1 MNEKAVEAEDWRLR
15 VFDSL
20 SFPTLILRPDKVIVT
35 ANEKLLD
42 KFGVHM
48 KDIVGKTCHEIFY
61 NSKEPCS
68 QYLCPLPGVLT
79 IGEGHSILREV
90 NLSSGE
96 KAWEDRVFSPIKD
109 NAGNVIYIMESLR
122 DVTRIK
128 TLERTLE
135 ETREFL
141 EKVIQSSASAIV
153 AADME
158 GNILIMNR
166 AAEALFGFSVSQ
178 VKGKKTVADLYPP
191 GKAKEL
197 MREMRKGKRGGIG
210 KLPPTKVNI
219 LNVKGEVIPVE
230 VTASIIYEQKKE
242 VATMGIYNDLRER
255 LAVEKTLKE
264 TQAQL
269 SQSEKMASLGQLA
282 AGVAHEVNNP
292 LTGILLY
299 ASMALE
305 QMDKNDPMR
314 ENLTYVVE
322 DVNRCKGIVKNL
334 LAYSRRSTTTKE
346 IIPLNDLV
354 HQSLN
359 LIRDQK
365 LFGNIVVVKELSE
378 DMMMVNADKNQLAQV
393 LINLVL
399 NACAAMTGEGVLT
412 FRTYRDK
419 PNKRVYLEVVD
430 TGYGI
435 AEENLPKIFDPFFTT
450 KEPGKGTGLGLSTSL
465 GIIQESGGHI
475 SVKETGP
482 QGTTFLI
489 ELPLFVPDEGTE
501 DSSPPAGLNGERTT
515 HA

>member
-1 MNEKAVEAEDWRLR
+1 M
-15 VFDSL
+15 
-20 SFPTLILRPDKVIVT
+20 
-35 ANEKLLD
+35 
-42 KFGVHM
+42 
-48 KDIVGKTCHEIFY
+48 
-61 NSKEPCS
+61 
-68 QYLCPLPGVLT
+68 T

-90 NLSSGE
+90 TLSSGE
-96 KAWEDRVFSPIKD
+96 KVWEDRVFSPIKD
-109 NAGNVIYIMESLR
+109 DAGNVIYIMESLR

-128 TLERTLE
+128 TLERVLE
-135 ETREFL
+135 ETSEFL

-166 AAEALFGFSVSQ
+166 AAEGLFGFTAREA
-178 VKGKKTVADLYPP
+178 KGKKNVIDLYPP

-197 MREMRKGKRGGIG
+197 MREMRKGTRGAKG

-219 LNVKGEVIPVE
+219 LNVKGEVIPAE

-255 LAVEKTLKE
+255 LAVEKALKE

-299 ASMALE
+299 ASLVLE
-305 QMDKNDPMR
+305 QMEKNDPLR
-314 ENLTYVVE
+314 EHIGYIVE

-334 LAYSRRSTTTKE
+334 LAYSRRSTTAKE

-365 LFGNIVVVKELSE
+365 LFGNILVVKELSE
-378 DMMMVNADKNQLAQV
+378 EMMMIHADKNQLAQV

-399 NACAAMTGEGVLT
+399 NACAAMNGEGVLT

-419 PNKRVYLEVVD
+419 PNRKVYLEVKD
-430 TGYGI
+430 NGCGI
-435 AEENLPKIFDPFFTT
+435 SEENLPKIFDPFFTT

-465 GIIQESGGHI
+465 GIVQENGGQL
-475 SVKETGP
+475 SVKDTGP

-489 ELPLFVPDEGTE
+489 ELPLFVPEE
-501 DSSPPAGLNGERTT
+501 DPEESLPPESLNGERTT
-515 HA
+515 PP

>member
-1 MNEKAVEAEDWRLR
+1 MNEKAVEVEDWRMR

-20 SFPTLILRPDKVIVT
+20 SFPTLILKPDKVIIT
-35 ANEKLLD
+35 ANQKLLD
-42 KFGVHM
+42 KFDVPM

-90 NLSSGE
+90 TLSSGE

-109 NAGNVIYIMESLR
+109 DAGNVIYIMESLR

-153 AADME
+153 AADMD

-166 AAEALFGFSVSQ
+166 AAEALFGFSVKQ
-178 VKGKKTVADLYPP
+178 AKGEKSVVDLYPP

-219 LNVKGEVIPVE
+219 LNIKGEVIPVE

-242 VATMGIYNDLRER
+242 VATMGIYNDLRDR
-255 LAVEKTLKE
+255 LAVEKALKE

-305 QMDKNDPMR
+305 QMDKDDPMR
-314 ENLTYVVE
+314 EHLVYIVE

-378 DMMMVNADKNQLAQV
+378 EMMMVHADKNQLAQV

-475 SVKETGP
+475 SVKDTGP
-482 QGTTFLI
+482 HGTTFLI
-489 ELPLFVPDEGTE
+489 EFPLFVPEEGTE
-501 DSSPPAGLNGERTT
+501 DSWPPDGLDGERTT
-515 HA
+515 HT

>member
-1 MNEKAVEAEDWRLR
+1 MNGKAVEEEDWRLR

-42 KFGVHM
+42 KFGVQM
-48 KDIVGKTCHEIFY
+48 KEIVGKTCHEVFY
-61 NSKEPCS
+61 NSKVPCS
-68 QYLCPLPGVLT
+68 DYLCPLPGVLS
-79 IGEGHSILREV
+79 IGEGHSVLREV
-90 NLSSGE
+90 TLSNGE

-109 NAGNVIYIMESLR
+109 NAGKIIYIMESLR
-122 DVTRIK
+122 DMTRVK
-128 TLERTLE
+128 TLERALE
-135 ETREFL
+135 ETSEFL

-153 AADME
+153 AADMD

-166 AAEALFGFSVSQ
+166 AAEALFGFNVREA
-178 VKGKKTVADLYPP
+178 KGKKNVIDLYPP

-219 LNVKGEVIPVE
+219 LNVKEEVIPVE

-305 QMDKNDPMR
+305 QIGHEDPLR
-314 ENLTYVVE
+314 EHLAYIVE

-365 LFGNIVVVKELSE
+365 LFGNIVVVKELAE
-378 DMMMVNADKNQLAQV
+378 DMMMVHADKNQLAQV

-419 PNKRVYLEVVD
+419 PNKRVYLEVKD
-430 TGYGI
+430 TGCGI

-475 SVKETGP
+475 SVKQTGP
-482 QGTTFLI
+482 EGTTFLI

-501 DSSPPAGLNGERTT
+501 DSSPPEGLNGERTT